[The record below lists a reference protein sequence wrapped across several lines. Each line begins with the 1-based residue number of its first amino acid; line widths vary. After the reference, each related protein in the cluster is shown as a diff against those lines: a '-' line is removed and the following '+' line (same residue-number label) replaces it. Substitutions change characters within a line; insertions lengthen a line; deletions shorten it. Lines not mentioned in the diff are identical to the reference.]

1 MKEKN
6 KMIKNTEEKIMDT
19 ALAIFAEK
27 GYLGAKT
34 KFIAEEAGFSEMT
47 LFRKFQ
53 TKKNL
58 YDRVMEKNQK
68 KIFNEFQNIFSEK
81 QYDST
86 EEFLRNLIN
95 NIVFLI
101 ENNFEYILISMH
113 EGPEQS
119 SSGEINNFLIKRVGE
134 YIGSQ
139 EILKN
144 SNIDFDIFA
153 FNIITFV
160 YFVIADKRQGKL
172 FNDHDEVINK
182 FISYSVVFITH

>member
-1 MKEKN
+1 MIN
-6 KMIKNTEEKIMDT
+6 KTEEKIMDT
-19 ALAIFAEK
+19 ALIIFANK

-68 KIFNEFQNIFSEK
+68 KIFNEFQSVFSEK
-81 QYDST
+81 KFENVD
-86 EEFLRNLIN
+86 EFLSNLIYN
-95 NIVFLI
+95 VVFLI
-101 ENNFEYILISMH
+101 ENNFNYIIISMH
-113 EGPEQS
+113 EGSEQS
-119 SSGEINNFLIKRVGE
+119 KSGEINNYLIKRLGE

-144 SNIDFDIFA
+144 SNIDFDIYA
-153 FNIITFV
+153 FNIITFM
-160 YFVIADKRQGKL
+160 YFVIADKKQGKL
-172 FNDHDEVINK
+172 FEDHEEVINK
-182 FISYSVVFITH
+182 FISYSARFFVQ